1 MQSEKGFRPPI
12 LNKVYSET
20 TVDAPQ
26 VFLWML
32 GFHSCRLFNINSLIF
47 LLFSTLS
54 SQDFDHHCPWVNNCI
69 GRRNYRYFF
78 LFLVSLTFHMIGV
91 FTFGLIYVLH
101 HMDELWKLHCTVT
114 YLYANSMCVDV
125 LCLFTRVDVR
135 PWFQNRLWSCSAE
148 CGSSRILLT
157 YAQLKTAL
165 KEHMYHSFI
174 NFTYSEFEARGPQV
188 NRSNGN
194 RWWSSTSKDGAMFA
208 TLWDTRLN
216 KGLQGHPIF
225 FRVEGVFKMCNWDK
239 HETVFFNKYVQF
251 GSDQYI
257 RAVSHPGPGP
267 HRIPPVPG
275 VQRTHHQWTSQFI
288 YQENVS
294 ITWLIYNWNKKQYA
308 CSPLSLWSHR

>member
-216 KGLQGHPIF
+216 KG
-225 FRVEGVFKMCNWDK
+225 
-239 HETVFFNKYVQF
+239 
-251 GSDQYI
+251 
-257 RAVSHPGPGP
+257 
-267 HRIPPVPG
+267 
-275 VQRTHHQWTSQFI
+275 
-288 YQENVS
+288 
-294 ITWLIYNWNKKQYA
+294 
-308 CSPLSLWSHR
+308 